1 MARNIEIKARARDL
15 SSLFANSV
23 AIATSG
29 PVTLIQKD
37 TFYQTAT
44 GRLKLREFPGGAAE
58 LIYYERPDQPGP
70 KKSTYTRTPVS
81 NSASMHELLT
91 RLLGIK
97 AVVSKQRELFM
108 VGNTRIHLDDVEGLG
123 CFLELEVV
131 LGPDETELQGQLIA
145 SDLMKQLGICEEDLV
160 EEAYVDLLQRKTI
173 SAPADPEPAALP
185 HDRDVV

>member
-15 SSLFANSV
+15 ASLRANIA

-29 PVTLIQKD
+29 PVTLIQQD
-37 TFYQTAT
+37 TFYQTAK
-44 GRLKLREFPGGAAE
+44 GRLKLREFPDGAAE
-58 LIYYERPDQPGP
+58 LIYYERPDQLGP
-70 KKSTYTRTPVS
+70 KKSTFTRTPLS
-81 NSASMHELLT
+81 DSTSMHALLA

-108 VGNTRIHLDDVEGLG
+108 VGDARIHLDDVEGLG

-131 LGPDETELQGQLIA
+131 LGPDEAEWQGELIA
-145 SDLMKQLGICEEDLV
+145 SDLMKRLGVCEDDLV
-160 EEAYVDLLQRKTI
+160 EEAYVDLLETKTI
-173 SAPADPEPAALP
+173 SAPADPEPAALR